1 MQELLIQNFGP
12 IANKNRVVLKIN
24 KVTVF
29 CGMQGSGKS
38 SIAKLLSTFL
48 WLEKALVRGDFD
60 VKDLTAK
67 TFRENYCAFHNIHNY
82 FKNGTYLR
90 FRGTKYVF
98 TYDND
103 RLDVKERMAMRNF
116 VRPQIMYIP

>member
-1 MQELLIQNFGP
+1 MQELVIQNFGP
-12 IANKNRVVLKIN
+12 LVNRNSVNLKIN

-60 VKDLTAK
+60 VNELSAK
-67 TFRENYCAFHNIHNY
+67 NFREKYCAFHNIQNY
-82 FKNGTYLR
+82 FKADTFLYFKGTNG
-90 FRGTKYVF
+90 GCK
-98 TYDND
+98 
-103 RLDVKERMAMRNF
+103 
-116 VRPQIMYIP
+116 